1 MPKSH
6 RRARTKKIGRGKILD
21 WIRSAASKVDGF
33 LKKTKIL
40 SRISSNFVGNP
51 IGLAAN
57 TALNVAGYG
66 RRRGSGVHSIG
77 SGLKLAGTGMR
88 RKRRGRGVVLSGN
101 GRILM

>member
-6 RRARTKKIGRGKILD
+6 RRARTKKIGRGKILS
-21 WIRSAASKVDGF
+21 WIKSAASKVDGF

-66 RRRGSGVHSIG
+66 RRRGSGVYNIG

-88 RKRRGRGVVLSGN
+88 RKRRGCGVVLSGN
-101 GRILM
+101 GRLLM

>member
-6 RRARTKKIGRGKILD
+6 RRARTKKVGRGKILD
-21 WIRSAASKVDGF
+21 WIRSASSKVDGF

-66 RRRGSGVHSIG
+66 RRRGSGVYNIG
-77 SGLKLAGTGMR
+77 SGLKLAGNGR
-88 RKRRGRGVVLSGN
+88 RKRRGRGVILTGN

>member
-1 MPKSH
+1 MSKVH
-6 RRARTKKIGRGKILD
+6 RRGRTKKVGRGKILS
-21 WIRSAASKVDGF
+21 WLKSVDGF

-40 SRISSNFVGNP
+40 SQISSNFVGNP

-57 TALNVAGYG
+57 TTLNSLGYG

-77 SGLKLAGTGMR
+77 SGLKLAGNGR

-101 GRILM
+101 GRILY